1 MRVVITGN
9 PQAGQQ
15 QLFSVLTGISMDTVS
30 QKPMEVQQGICE
42 VRDPRIKKLSQMY
55 KPKKTTYAKI
65 EYTLLPDFNL
75 QGPTKALVFTEL
87 KNADEICWVCAS
99 GTAKDDIDSF
109 VSELVISDMV
119 LIEKRLESIEKDQ
132 KRKFLEEREKEK
144 AILSGFKKL
153 VDEGTILR
161 GVTLSEEDWKIVKTL
176 QLLSLK
182 PIVCAINAEEG
193 EKPEEAIKFAK
204 ETYQINA
211 VVMNAQLE
219 EEIGRLPE
227 AEREEFMK
235 ELGIDEPAIDKMT
248 RIVFSEL
255 GLISFFTVGEDEVRA
270 WPIRKG
276 SNAAEAG
283 GAIHSDIAKG
293 FVRAELMK
301 YADLIEQGS
310 EAKLKETGKFNL
322 KGRDHIVEDSDIMN
336 FRFNV

>member
-9 PQAGQQ
+9 PQSGQQ
-15 QLFSVLTGISMDTVS
+15 QLFSVLTGISLDTVS
-30 QKPMEVQQGICE
+30 QKPMEVQKGICE
-42 VRDPRIKKLSQMY
+42 VRDPRIKKLSSMY
-55 KPKKTTYAKI
+55 NPKKTTYAKI

-87 KNADEICWVCAS
+87 KNAEEICWVCKSA
-99 GTAKDDIDSF
+99 TAAEDIDSF

-132 KRKFLEEREKEK
+132 KRKFVEEREKEK
-144 AILSGFKKL
+144 AILTGFKKL

-161 GVTLSEEDWKIVKTL
+161 GVALSEEDWKIVKTL

-182 PIVCAINAEEG
+182 PLVCAINAEEG
-193 EKPEEAIKFAK
+193 DKPEEAVKFAK
-204 ETYQINA
+204 ERYQINA

-227 AEREEFMK
+227 AEREEYMK
-235 ELGIDEPAIDKMT
+235 ELGIDEPAIYKMT

-276 SNAAEAG
+276 SSAAEAG

-301 YADLIEQGS
+301 YADFIEQGS
-310 EAKLKETGKFNL
+310 EAKLKETGKFYL
-322 KGRDHIVEDSDIMN
+322 KGRDHIVEDSDIMS